1 MASKKTQRVQERL
14 NLAAQAAAQG
24 NYAAAAAYS
33 QAAANIQG
41 SGQAKVQSV
50 ANQYAAQNYWN
61 NKNTNVPQVTPTEPT
76 NSGNGSGGGGGGDGQ
91 TPGDKAME
99 NYYKN
104 LQAQLDEERRQAREG
119 AKAFLGN
126 ILSQYGLGSL
136 SGNIESLIND
146 WGNNT
151 EVIAERLRQTDQYKT
166 RFKGMLQLQQRGVP
180 DIRNEAEYISL
191 ESEYRRVFRE
201 NNLTSFL
208 GDAGTQNEYDKI
220 ADLVGK
226 FSLSVNEVRD
236 RISDAQRVVAQTPQE
251 VRNAF
256 REYYNIESDSL
267 VSYVLDPERASAE
280 INRMAN
286 AAIVGGMAQ
295 QSSLNLGRGV
305 SERIAGMRGGDQDLN
320 ADAIAPELTSIA
332 STRNATSRLADLE
345 KSVLSDDEVA
355 LAEMDLDAAAKQ
367 KVRGLQSRERA
378 RFSGSSAVNSGT
390 LSRRGGV

>member
-1 MASKKTQRVQERL
+1 MPTPYEQRVLDKLASGNMASLTARDWNAVRVMEATNNAR
-14 NLAAQAAAQG
+14 AA
-24 NYAAAAAYS
+24 
-33 QAAANIQG
+33 I
-41 SGQAKVQSV
+41 GQAPTYNYTQAGTPAPSP
-50 ANQYAAQNYWN
+50 QPQNTGN
-61 NKNTNVPQVTPTEPT
+61 TDAGNTNQQ
-76 NSGNGSGGGGGGDGQ
+76 S
-91 TPGDKAME
+91 PGDKAME
-99 NYYKN
+99 TYYNN
-104 LQAQLDEERRQAREG
+104 LDAQLQEERRQAREG
-119 AKAFLGN
+119 AKAYLGN

-136 SGNIESLIND
+136 SGNIERLVGE
-146 WGNNT
+146 WGTNT

-236 RISDAQRVVAQTPQE
+236 RVSDAQRVVAQTPEE
-251 VRNAF
+251 VRSAF
-256 REYYNIESDSL
+256 RQFYNIESDAL
-267 VSYVLDPERASAE
+267 VSYVLDPERASVE

-295 QSSLNLGRGV
+295 QTNLNLGRGV

-332 STRNATSRLADLE
+332 STRDATSRLADLE

>member
-1 MASKKTQRVQERL
+1 MPTPYEQRVLDKLASGNMASLTARDWNAVRVMEATNNAR
-14 NLAAQAAAQG
+14 AA
-24 NYAAAAAYS
+24 
-33 QAAANIQG
+33 I
-41 SGQAKVQSV
+41 GQAPTYNYTQAGTPAPSP
-50 ANQYAAQNYWN
+50 QPQNTGN
-61 NKNTNVPQVTPTEPT
+61 TDAGNTNQQ
-76 NSGNGSGGGGGGDGQ
+76 S
-91 TPGDKAME
+91 PGDKAME
-99 NYYKN
+99 TYYNN
-104 LQAQLDEERRQAREG
+104 LDAQLQEERRQAREG
-119 AKAFLGN
+119 AKAYLGN
-126 ILSQYGLGSL
+126 ILSQFGLGSL
-136 SGNIESLIND
+136 SGNIERLVGE
-146 WGNNT
+146 WGTNT

-166 RFKGMLQLQQRGVP
+166 RFKGMLQMQQRGVP

-236 RISDAQRVVAQTPQE
+236 RISDAQRVVAQTPEE
-251 VRNAF
+251 VRSAF
-256 REYYNIESDSL
+256 RQFYNIESDAL
-267 VSYVLDPERASAE
+267 VSYVLDPERASVE

-295 QSSLNLGRGV
+295 QTNLNLGRGV

-332 STRNATSRLADLE
+332 STRDATSRLADLE

>member
-1 MASKKTQRVQERL
+1 MALSAAERRRRNNQIQRAQEAIARGETITAQNIVN
-14 NLAAQAAAQG
+14 NLVGGGSVGGAQAALQNAI
-24 NYAAAAAYS
+24 N
-33 QAAANIQG
+33 NIQPTVTPAQIVPINPG
-41 SGQAKVQSV
+41 SG
-50 ANQYAAQNYWN
+50 
-61 NKNTNVPQVTPTEPT
+61 NTDT
-76 NSGNGSGGGGGGDGQ
+76 GNTDTGGGNTQ
-91 TPGDKAME
+91 SPGDRSMQT
-99 NYYKN
+99 YYDN
-104 LQAQLDEERRQAREG
+104 LNAQLQEERRQAREG
-119 AKAFLGN
+119 AKAYLGN
-126 ILSQYGLGSL
+126 ILSQFGLGSL
-136 SGNIESLIND
+136 SGNIERLIGE
-146 WGNNT
+146 WGTNT

-166 RFKGMLQLQQRGVP
+166 RFKGMLQLQQRGIP

-256 REYYNIESDSL
+256 REYYNIESNSL
-267 VSYVLDPERASAE
+267 VSYVLDPERASVE

-295 QSSLNLGRGV
+295 QTNLNLGRGV

-378 RFSGSSAVNSGT
+378 RFSGSSAINSGT

>member
-1 MASKKTQRVQERL
+1 MALSAAERRRRNNQIQRAQEAIARGETITAQNIVN
-14 NLAAQAAAQG
+14 NLVGGGSVGGAQAALQNAI
-24 NYAAAAAYS
+24 N
-33 QAAANIQG
+33 NIQPTVTPAQIVPINPG
-41 SGQAKVQSV
+41 SG
-50 ANQYAAQNYWN
+50 
-61 NKNTNVPQVTPTEPT
+61 NTG
-76 NSGNGSGGGGGGDGQ
+76 SGNTDTGGGNTQ
-91 TPGDKAME
+91 SPGDRSMQT
-99 NYYKN
+99 YYDN
-104 LQAQLDEERRQAREG
+104 LNAQLQEERRQAREG
-119 AKAFLGN
+119 AKAYLGN
-126 ILSQYGLGSL
+126 ILSQFGLGSL
-136 SGNIESLIND
+136 SGNIERLIGE
-146 WGNNT
+146 WGTNT

-166 RFKGMLQLQQRGVP
+166 RFKGMLQLQQRGIP

-256 REYYNIESDSL
+256 REYYNIESNSL
-267 VSYVLDPERASAE
+267 VSYVLDPERASVE

-295 QSSLNLGRGV
+295 QTNLNLGRGV

-378 RFSGSSAVNSGT
+378 RFSGSSAINSGT

>member
-1 MASKKTQRVQERL
+1 MPTPYEQRVLDKLASGNMASLTARDWNAVRVMEATNNAR
-14 NLAAQAAAQG
+14 AA
-24 NYAAAAAYS
+24 
-33 QAAANIQG
+33 I
-41 SGQAKVQSV
+41 GQAPTYNYTQAGTPAPSP
-50 ANQYAAQNYWN
+50 QPQNTGN
-61 NKNTNVPQVTPTEPT
+61 TDAGNTNQQ
-76 NSGNGSGGGGGGDGQ
+76 S
-91 TPGDKAME
+91 PGDKAME
-99 NYYKN
+99 TYYNN
-104 LQAQLDEERRQAREG
+104 LDAQLQEERRQAREG
-119 AKAFLGN
+119 AKAYLGN

-136 SGNIESLIND
+136 SGNIERLVGE
-146 WGNNT
+146 WGTNT

-236 RISDAQRVVAQTPQE
+236 RVSDAQRVVAQTPEE
-251 VRNAF
+251 VRSAF
-256 REYYNIESDSL
+256 RQFYNIESDAL
-267 VSYVLDPERASAE
+267 VSYVLDPERASVE

-295 QSSLNLGRGV
+295 QTNLNLGRGV

>member
-41 SGQAKVQSV
+41 SGQARVQAV

-76 NSGNGSGGGGGGDGQ
+76 NPGNGSGGGGGGDGQ

-136 SGNIESLIND
+136 SGNIEGLISE

-180 DIRNEAEYISL
+180 DIRNEAEYITL

-267 VSYVLDPERASAE
+267 VSYVLDPERASVE

>member
-1 MASKKTQRVQERL
+1 MALSAAERRRRNNQIQRAQEAIARGATITAQNIVN
-14 NLAAQAAAQG
+14 NLVGGGNVGGAQAALQNAI
-24 NYAAAAAYS
+24 N
-33 QAAANIQG
+33 NIQPTVTPAQIVPIDAG
-41 SGQAKVQSV
+41 SG
-50 ANQYAAQNYWN
+50 
-61 NKNTNVPQVTPTEPT
+61 NTDT
-76 NSGNGSGGGGGGDGQ
+76 GGGNTQ
-91 TPGDKAME
+91 SPGDRSMQT
-99 NYYKN
+99 YYDN
-104 LQAQLDEERRQAREG
+104 LNAQLQEERRQAREG
-119 AKAFLGN
+119 AKAYLGN

-136 SGNIESLIND
+136 SGNIERLVGE
-146 WGNNT
+146 WGTNT

-236 RISDAQRVVAQTPQE
+236 RISDAQRVVAQTPEE
-251 VRNAF
+251 VRSAF
-256 REYYNIESDSL
+256 RQFYNIESDAL
-267 VSYVLDPERASAE
+267 VSYVLDPERASVE

-295 QSSLNLGRGV
+295 QTNLNLGRGV

-332 STRNATSRLADLE
+332 STRDATSRLADLE